1 MVDNKK
7 LQGEIK
13 KILGRNDV
21 KHVICYS
28 KGTYGFQT
36 TPYFVSKKDDI
47 EKIIF
52 SPLCVNNL
60 SLYVKFDEGTEKIGI
75 VVKGC
80 DSRSLVQMIQEKL
93 IPREK
98 LIIVGIPCNGVID
111 PKKVRQ
117 KIPEELENID
127 VVEKNDK
134 FIFKRDGK
142 KQKIPKRELVFDKC
156 LVCEYPTPII
166 YDILVGEKINP
177 LGKDEYKQV
186 KDLESKSLDEKW
198 KFWEK
203 QFSQCIR
210 CYACRNVCPACYCK
224 ECMAEQLNPQWLRR
238 SVNLSE
244 NTVWNVMHAF
254 HLAGRCTDCGE
265 CERVCPMDIPLMLLN
280 KKVEKDVRELF
291 DYLAGVDVD
300 EKPLLAM
307 FKPDDPEEDI
317 K

>member
-7 LQGEIK
+7 LQDEIK
-13 KILGRNDV
+13 KILDRNDV

-60 SLYVKFDEGTEKIGI
+60 SLYVKFEDGTEKIGI

-80 DSRSLVQMIQEKL
+80 DSRSLVQMIQEKR

-98 LIIVGIPCNGVID
+98 LIIIGIPCTGVID
-111 PKKVRQ
+111 PKKLRQ

-134 FIFKRDGK
+134 FIFTRNGK
-142 KQKIPKRELVFDKC
+142 KQKIPKKELVFDKC

-166 YDILVGEKINP
+166 YDILVGEKVKPI
-177 LGKDEYKQV
+177 GKDDYKPV
-186 KDLESKSLDEKW
+186 KDFEKKSLDDKW
-198 KFWEK
+198 KFWEE
-203 QFSQCIR
+203 QFSRCIR

-224 ECMAEQLNPQWLRR
+224 ECMAEQLNPQWLCR

-244 NTVWNVMHAF
+244 NTVWNVMRAF

-265 CERVCPMDIPLMLLN
+265 CERVCPMNIPLMLLN
-280 KKVEKDVRELF
+280 KKVEKDIKELF
-291 DYLAGVDVD
+291 DYVAGVDVD

-307 FKPDDPEEDI
+307 FKPDDPEGDI

>member
-7 LQGEIK
+7 LQDEIK
-13 KILGRNDV
+13 KILDRNNV

-60 SLYVKFDEGTEKIGI
+60 SLYVKFEDGTEKIGI

-80 DSRSLVQMIQEKL
+80 DSRSLVQMIQEKR

-98 LIIVGIPCNGVID
+98 LIIIGIPCTGVID
-111 PKKVRQ
+111 PRKLRQ

-134 FIFKRDGK
+134 FIFTRNGK
-142 KQKIPKRELVFDKC
+142 KQKIPKKELVFDKC

-166 YDILVGEKINP
+166 YDILVGEKVKPI
-177 LGKDEYKQV
+177 GKDDYKQV
-186 KDLESKSLDEKW
+186 KDFEKKSLDDKW
-198 KFWEK
+198 KFWEE

-224 ECMAEQLNPQWLRR
+224 ECMAEQLNPQWLCR

-244 NTVWNVMHAF
+244 NTVWNVMRAF

-265 CERVCPMDIPLMLLN
+265 CERVCPMNIPLMLLN
-280 KKVEKDVRELF
+280 KKVEKDIKELF
-291 DYLAGVDVD
+291 DYVAGVDVD
-300 EKPLLAM
+300 ERPLLAM
-307 FKPDDPEEDI
+307 FKPDDPEGDI

>member
-7 LQGEIK
+7 LQDEIK
-13 KILGRNDV
+13 KILDRNNV

-60 SLYVKFDEGTEKIGI
+60 SLYVKFEDGIEKIGI

-80 DSRSLVQMIQEKL
+80 DSRSLVQMIQEKR

-98 LIIVGIPCNGVID
+98 LIIIGIPCTGVID
-111 PKKVRQ
+111 PKKLRQ

-134 FIFKRDGK
+134 FIFTRNGK
-142 KQKIPKRELVFDKC
+142 KQKIPKKELVFDKC

-166 YDILVGEKINP
+166 YDILVGEKVKPI
-177 LGKDEYKQV
+177 GKDDYKPV
-186 KDLESKSLDEKW
+186 KDFEKKSLDDKW
-198 KFWEK
+198 KFWEE

-224 ECMAEQLNPQWLRR
+224 ECMAEQLNPQWLCR

-244 NTVWNVMHAF
+244 NTVWNVMRAF

-265 CERVCPMDIPLMLLN
+265 CERVCPMNIPLMLLN
-280 KKVEKDVRELF
+280 KKVEKDIRELF
-291 DYLAGVDVD
+291 DYLAGVDID

>member
-7 LQGEIK
+7 LQDEIK
-13 KILGRNDV
+13 KILDRNNV

-60 SLYVKFDEGTEKIGI
+60 SLYVKFEDGTEKIGI

-80 DSRSLVQMIQEKL
+80 DSRSLVQMIQEKR

-98 LIIVGIPCNGVID
+98 LIIIGIPCTGVID
-111 PKKVRQ
+111 PKKLRQ

-134 FIFKRDGK
+134 FIFTRNGK
-142 KQKIPKRELVFDKC
+142 KQKIPKKELVFDKC

-166 YDILVGEKINP
+166 YDILVGEKVKPI
-177 LGKDEYKQV
+177 GKDDYKPV
-186 KDLESKSLDEKW
+186 KDFEKKSLDDKW
-198 KFWEK
+198 KFWEE

-224 ECMAEQLNPQWLRR
+224 ECMAEQLNPQWLCR

-244 NTVWNVMHAF
+244 NTVWNVMRAF

-265 CERVCPMDIPLMLLN
+265 CERVCPMNIPLMLLN
-280 KKVEKDVRELF
+280 KKVEKDIKELF
-291 DYLAGVDVD
+291 DYVAGVDVD

>member
-7 LQGEIK
+7 LQDEIK
-13 KILGRNDV
+13 KILDRNDV

-60 SLYVKFDEGTEKIGI
+60 SLYVKFEDGTEKIGI

-80 DSRSLVQMIQEKL
+80 DSRSLVQMIQEKR

-98 LIIVGIPCNGVID
+98 LIIIGIPCTGVID
-111 PKKVRQ
+111 PKKLRQ

-134 FIFKRDGK
+134 FIFTRNGK
-142 KQKIPKRELVFDKC
+142 KQKIPKKELVFDKC

-166 YDILVGEKINP
+166 YDILVGEKVKPI
-177 LGKDEYKQV
+177 GKDDYKPV
-186 KDLESKSLDEKW
+186 KDFEKKSLDDKW
-198 KFWEK
+198 KFWEE

-224 ECMAEQLNPQWLRR
+224 ECMAEQLNPQWLCR

-244 NTVWNVMHAF
+244 NTVWNVMRAF

-265 CERVCPMDIPLMLLN
+265 CERVCPMNIPLMLLN
-280 KKVEKDVRELF
+280 KKVEKDIKELF
-291 DYLAGVDVD
+291 DYVAGVDVD

-307 FKPDDPEEDI
+307 FKPDDPEGDI

>member
-7 LQGEIK
+7 LQGEIE
-13 KILGRNDV
+13 KILDRNDV
-21 KHVICYS
+21 KHVICYR

-60 SLYVKFDEGTEKIGI
+60 SSYLKFEDETEKIGI

-80 DSRSLVQMIQEKL
+80 DSRSLVQMIKEKRV
-93 IPREK
+93 PREK
-98 LIIVGIPCNGVID
+98 LVIIGVPCTGVID
-111 PKKVRQ
+111 PKKLRQ

-127 VVEKNDK
+127 VIEKNDK
-134 FIFKRDGK
+134 FIFTRDGK
-142 KQKIPKRELVFDKC
+142 KQKIPKKELVFDKC
-156 LVCEYPTPII
+156 LVCENPTPLI
-166 YDILVGEKINP
+166 YNVLIGEKIKP

-186 KDLESKSLDEKW
+186 KDFEKKSLDEKW
-198 KFWEK
+198 RFWEK

-244 NTVWNVMHAF
+244 NTAWNVMHAF

-280 KKVEKDVRELF
+280 KKVEKDIKELF
-291 DYLAGVDVD
+291 DYLAGVDID